1 MVTAHGLTHQ
11 GHVRK
16 TNEDSLLVDVGLG
29 LFVVADG
36 MGGHIAGEVASQL
49 AVDTFR
55 EFITRARAGD
65 ALIWPFGRDERASF
79 DANCMTTA
87 MKLANQRVLQASE
100 DRDDCRGMGTT
111 VAAALIDGNQL
122 TYGGVGDSRLY
133 AFLGGRLQQLS
144 RDDSWLADVLER
156 DPTTDPASLETHRMR
171 HVLTNVIGALDSLTF
186 NVIERTLQPDEVL
199 LLCSDGLHGP
209 VDDAAIGGALMA
221 EPSIEQAAHRLI
233 DLALDRGGKD
243 NVTVLLIQNR

>member
-1 MVTAHGLTHQ
+1 MLSAHGLTHQ

-16 TNEDSLLVDVGLG
+16 INEDALLVDVGLG

-36 MGGHIAGEVASQL
+36 MGGHSAGEVASKL

-55 EFITRARAGD
+55 EFVTQVRAGET
-65 ALIWPFGRDERASF
+65 LTWPFGHDARASF

-87 MKLANQRVLQASE
+87 MKLANRRVLQASQ

-111 VAAALIDGNQL
+111 VAAALVDGNRL

-171 HVLTNVIGALDSLTF
+171 HVLTNVIGALDALSF
-186 NVIERTLQPDEVL
+186 NVIERTLQANEVL

-209 VDDAAIGGALMA
+209 VDDGAIGAALRE
-221 EPSIEQAAHRLI
+221 EPSIERAARRLS
-233 DLALDRGGKD
+233 DLPLA
-243 NVTVLLIQNR
+243 

>member
-16 TNEDSLLVDVGLG
+16 INEDSLLVDAGLG

-36 MGGHIAGEVASQL
+36 MGGHSAGEVASQL

-55 EFITRARAGD
+55 EFITRARAGET
-65 ALIWPFGRDERASF
+65 LTWPFGHDARASF
-79 DANCMTTA
+79 AANCMTTA
-87 MKLANQRVLQASE
+87 MKLANRRVLQASA

-111 VAAALIDGNQL
+111 VAAALVDGNRL
-122 TYGGVGDSRLY
+122 TYGGVGDSRIY

-156 DPTTDPASLETHRMR
+156 DPTTDLASLETHRMR
-171 HVLTNVIGALDSLTF
+171 HVLTNVVGALDTLEF
-186 NVIERTLQPDEVL
+186 NLIERTLQADEVL

-209 VDDAAIGGALMA
+209 VDDAAIGAALLE
-221 EPSIEQAAHRLI
+221 EPSIERAAHRLI

-243 NVTVLLIQNR
+243 NVTVLLIQNQ

>member
-1 MVTAHGLTHQ
+1 MLSAHGLTHQ

-16 TNEDSLLVDVGLG
+16 TNEDSLLVEVGLG

-36 MGGHIAGEVASQL
+36 MGGHSAGEVASKL

-55 EFITRARAGD
+55 EFITRARAGET
-65 ALIWPFGRDERASF
+65 LTWPFGRDARASF
-79 DANCMTTA
+79 AANCMTTA
-87 MKLANQRVLQASE
+87 MKLANRRVLQASE

-111 VAAALIDGNQL
+111 VAAALVDGNRL

-133 AFLGGRLQQLS
+133 AFADGRLQQLS

-171 HVLTNVIGALDSLTF
+171 HVLTNVIGALDALDF
-186 NVIERTLQPDEVL
+186 KVIERTLQANEVL

-209 VDDAAIGGALMA
+209 VDDEAIGAALLA

-243 NVTVLLIQNR
+243 NVTVLLIQNQ